1 MRNLRN
7 FKKPTK
13 TAGCSVLD
21 SSGCFDSFVNSFEM
35 MWIAVGLNQAFYVE
49 KYTYTAEAN

>member
-35 MWIAVGLNQAFYVE
+35 MWIPVGLNQAFYVE
-49 KYTYTAEAN
+49 KYTYTAETN